1 MRTPLTELR
10 RYVESLSTETGE
22 YVLCCARTGES
33 PVPADGLR
41 FDSRERARAAAAA
54 TRLYRATL
62 RRYDPAVPY
71 RDPVVDQ
78 RPAEPLE
85 TDREPAVVE
94 G

>member
-22 YVLCCARTGES
+22 YVLYCARTGES

-41 FDSRERARAAAAA
+41 FDSE
-54 TRLYRATL
+54 
-62 RRYDPAVPY
+62 PG
-71 RDPVVDQ
+71 RD
-78 RPAEPLE
+78 
-85 TDREPAVVE
+85 PAVVE